1 MNWNDKI
8 FNIENDEMFNN
19 IALELFQFQYKNVP
33 IYKSYI
39 DINQIKI
46 NHIDNYKKIPFLPI
60 QFFKTHDIHAKDKT
74 IQKTFLS
81 SGTTKQNRSK
91 HHLADINIYKKSFLN
106 CFEKFYGSPE
116 SWVIL
121 ALLPS
126 YVEQGDSSLIY
137 MVDQLMKLSKNPDS
151 QYINNISESTLS
163 TFNKLKQKQ
172 VLLIGVSYALLEL
185 AEKLAIT
192 AENWVIMET
201 GGMKG
206 KRKEIIRKELHDK
219 LKNSFSVENIH
230 SEYGMTE
237 LLSQAYAK
245 KNGVFHTPTW
255 MKVLIRDLEDPYSFL
270 TNKKSGGIN
279 IIDLAN
285 VHSCSFIETQD
296 LGKTHQ
302 DGSFEV
308 LGRFDNAEIRGCNLL
323 SFN

>member
-60 QFFKTHDIHAKDKT
+60 QFFKTHNIHTKNKT

-91 HHLADINIYKKSFLN
+91 HHLADINIYQKSFLN
-106 CFEKFYGSPE
+106 CFKKFYGPPE

-151 QYINNISESTLS
+151 QYINNISEGTIR

-185 AEKLAIT
+185 AEKLAIPT
-192 AENWVIMET
+192 GNWVIMET

-219 LKNSFSVENIH
+219 LKNSFGVENIH

-296 LGKTHQ
+296 LGKTHP

-308 LGRFDNAEIRGCNLL
+308 LGRFDNTEIRGCNLL

>member
-39 DINQIKI
+39 DINRIKI
-46 NHIDNYKKIPFLPI
+46 NDIDNYKKIPFLPI
-60 QFFKTHDIHAKDKT
+60 QFFKTHNIHAKNKT

-91 HHLADINIYKKSFLN
+91 HHLVDINIYKESFLN

-116 SWVIL
+116 SWTIL

-126 YVEQGDSSLIY
+126 YVEQGDSSLIF
-137 MVDQLMKLSKNPDS
+137 MVDQLMKSSQNTDS
-151 QYINNISESTLS
+151 QYINDINKSTIS

-185 AEKLAIT
+185 TETLDIPV
-192 AENWVIMET
+192 ENWAIMET

-219 LKNSFSVENIH
+219 LKNSFGVKNIH

-245 KNGVFHTPTW
+245 KNGAFHTPPW

-270 TNKKSGGIN
+270 NNEKTGGIN

-285 VHSCSFIETQD
+285 VYSCSFIETQD
-296 LGKTHQ
+296 LGKIHQ
-302 DGSFEV
+302 DGSFQV

>member
-46 NHIDNYKKIPFLPI
+46 NHIDNHKKIPFLPI
-60 QFFKTHDIHAKDKT
+60 QFFKTHNIHAKNKT

-81 SGTTKQNRSK
+81 SGTTKQKRSK
-91 HHLADINIYKKSFLN
+91 HHLVDINIYKKSFLN
-106 CFEKFYGSPE
+106 SFEKFYGSPK
-116 SWVIL
+116 SWTIL

-137 MVDQLMKLSKNPDS
+137 MVDQLMKLSQSADS
-151 QYINNISESTLS
+151 QYINNINGSTIS

-185 AEKLAIT
+185 TEKLDIP
-192 AENWVIMET
+192 AENWTIMET

-219 LKNSFSVENIH
+219 LKNSFGVENIH

-245 KNGVFHTPTW
+245 KNGVFHTPPW

-270 TNKKSGGIN
+270 NNEKSGGIN

-285 VHSCSFIETQD
+285 VYSCSFIETQD
-296 LGKTHQ
+296 LGKIHQ